1 MKKLFDVL
9 VLVLALN
16 FLIVA
21 GVAGWIVKSRQVD
34 HDKLMAIKEILYP
47 TTAPATTQP
56 VADATTQPTL
66 RLQELVARQSGR
78 TAGEQV
84 EFIQQ
89 TYDAQMAQLDRRER
103 EVLDL
108 KRQVELA
115 KQQMTRDRVAFET
128 EKLELKKRE
137 EQASKL
143 ASDQG
148 FQDALQR
155 YIAMPPKQV
164 KQIFNTLDDQT
175 VVNFFQ
181 AMEPKTA
188 AKIIKEFKTDEEVA
202 RMQKVLEK
210 MRQAQA
216 SAKG

>member
-9 VLVLALN
+9 VLLLALN

-21 GVAGWIVKSRQVD
+21 GLAGYIVKTRQVD
-34 HDKLMAIKEILYP
+34 RDKLMAIKEIIYP
-47 TTAPATTQP
+47 TTAPATQP
-56 VADATTQPTL
+56 VADATTQPTA
-66 RLQELVARQSGR
+66 RLEELVARQSGR
-78 TAGEQV
+78 TAAEQV
-84 EFIQQ
+84 EFIQH
-89 TYDAQMAQLDRRER
+89 TFDAQMAQLDRRER
-103 EVLDL
+103 EVRDL
-108 KRQVELA
+108 ERQVELA
-115 KQQMTRDRVAFET
+115 KQQMTRDRVALET

-137 EQASKL
+137 DQASKL
-143 ASDQG
+143 AADQG

-155 YIAMPPKQV
+155 YIAMPPRQV
-164 KQIFNTLDDQT
+164 KQIFSTLDDQT
-175 VVNFFQ
+175 VVNFLE

-216 SAKG
+216 SAQG